1 MKSYDDSESG
11 LPATWNGVTSRI
23 IGCAIEVHRTLGP
36 GLLERLYEDA
46 MAYELGRAGLE
57 INRQYVV
64 RTRYKDVFLSEQ
76 RLDLVVA
83 RGVVVELKCI
93 ERVADVHLA
102 QLVSYLR
109 CANLPVGL
117 LINFNVPR
125 LTDGVYRRVNS
136 RAYQDQLLSASSA
149 DSAFIPSDPC

>member
-1 MKSYDDSESG
+1 MYDDSESG
-11 LPATWNGVTSRI
+11 IPAVWNGVTSRI

-36 GLLERLYEDA
+36 GLLERLYEEA
-46 MAYELGRAGLE
+46 MAYELSRAGLE
-57 INRQYVV
+57 LARQFVIRV
-64 RTRYKDVFLSEQ
+64 PYKDILLAEQ

-93 ERVADVHLA
+93 DKVADVHLA

-109 CANLPVGL
+109 SANLPVGL

-136 RAYQDQLLSASSA
+136 RAVVEVSPSVPSAT
-149 DSAFIPSDPC
+149 SAFIHS